1 MYLIPNCLLSSVAML
16 QAYSGKSRLTKSK
29 ISDLFKFCLTYY
41 SRSAFKSSSSFQLLL
56 AILAIK
62 LTTVLPLFRFWNSDN
77 FRFDSAGPRAPNSF
91 YFFFGDNSA
100 GPRAELI
107 LIFFRDDNG
116 GPGIKNKK

>member
-1 MYLIPNCLLSSVAML
+1 MTFLNSASHIIQDLPLTLHRLS
-16 QAYSGKSRLTKSK
+16 
-29 ISDLFKFCLTYY
+29 YY
-41 SRSAFKSSSSFQLLL
+41 LL

-91 YFFFGDNSA
+91 YFFFRDDSA

-107 LIFFRDDNG
+107 LIFFS
-116 GPGIKNKK
+116 